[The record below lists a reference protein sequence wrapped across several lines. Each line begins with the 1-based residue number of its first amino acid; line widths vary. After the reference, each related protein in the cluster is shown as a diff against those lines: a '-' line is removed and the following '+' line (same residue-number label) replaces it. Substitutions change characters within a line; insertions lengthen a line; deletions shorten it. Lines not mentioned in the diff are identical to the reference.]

1 MSCAFPGNITHNK
14 YVLLSY
20 SKTDWRHM
28 QFIKSLRDYIKLEHY
43 SLKVL
48 SIMFLFY
55 NRYSTN
61 PT

>member
-1 MSCAFPGNITHNK
+1 MPMSCAFPGNITHNK

-43 SLKVL
+43 
-48 SIMFLFY
+48 
-55 NRYSTN
+55 
-61 PT
+61 